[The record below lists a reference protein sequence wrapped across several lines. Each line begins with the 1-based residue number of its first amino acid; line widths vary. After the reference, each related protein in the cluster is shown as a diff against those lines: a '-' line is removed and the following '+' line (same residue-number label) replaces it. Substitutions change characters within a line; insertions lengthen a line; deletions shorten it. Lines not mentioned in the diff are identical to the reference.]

1 VKLAL
6 LGLLA
11 GCQRLAPFDS
21 GTELFVETLE
31 PDAVHLLATSLPSF
45 DDDPTLLELDLAL
58 EPTWSFHRE
67 AGGAQGAWRVEDG
80 DTVLAAVTMP
90 PDFSSS
96 IMRIDPQGA
105 LVWDHPGLFLAG
117 LGFAHGVVATPEGD
131 WIALDTTGGRLVS
144 FTEEGQ
150 ELWSYAF
157 DQHGE
162 PGSPNG
168 VAIHRHPEQGALLA
182 VSLLARSSA
191 AGSQQL
197 ALLELRGPGEPPVE
211 RWRLAVQER
220 EGAAFPHGPRFTEEG
235 ELLLCLSSLGQILG
249 LDLDGQERWRL
260 PAAERAAALA
270 FPRDA
275 WFLPDGSLVVA
286 DGAVELLR
294 VHDPQGAFE
303 LVGAT
308 SVPEIFSVHPVI
320 CGEGGGLPCLGGGSR
335 SRR

>member
-197 ALLELRGPGEPPVE
+197 ALLEDPGSRRWSAGAWRCRSGRARPFPTDRASPRRGSCCFASPPWG
-211 RWRLAVQER
+211 RSWGWTSTGRSA
-220 EGAAFPHGPRFTEEG
+220 GASPPRSGPRPWP
-235 ELLLCLSSLGQILG
+235 SLGMPG
-249 LDLDGQERWRL
+249 SCPTAAWWWPTVRWSCCGCTIPKAPSSWWGR
-260 PAAERAAALA
+260 
-270 FPRDA
+270 PRS
-275 WFLPDGSLVVA
+275 P
-286 DGAVELLR
+286 
-294 VHDPQGAFE
+294 
-303 LVGAT
+303 
-308 SVPEIFSVHPVI
+308 
-320 CGEGGGLPCLGGGSR
+320 R
-335 SRR
+335 SSPSTP